1 MIEEKVS
8 IIMPIY
14 NSEKYVGEAIESVL
28 KQTYKNFELILV
40 DDGSRDNSYNI
51 INDYSKKDDRIK
63 VYKKENGGISSTR
76 NFGILKATGKY
87 IAFIDNDDEYKE
99 NLLSDNIVLLEKY
112 DADIVKFNKTKVS
125 IGDKNKSYTTSK
137 TDFSIEFL
145 EDNEIW
151 KNFDKINKFGGT
163 IWNAIY
169 KRSFLEENSIKFD
182 ETSRN
187 VIEDHE
193 FNLEC
198 YKYVKKMV
206 INPQSYYLWNMRTEH
221 STTGKFIEERFEN
234 IKIEGNKLYLFL
246 EEKQIDTH
254 IPGFWAKVKISYLI
268 NILLVMNYKNSGFN
282 YRKFTKYLKDLKK
295 YELFKRK
302 CIRTD
307 YRYLKKKE
315 TFFRKITIK
324 LFDLKMYG
332 ILFFSSKIKFYYEIK
347 NGRRF

>member
-1 MIEEKVS
+1 MVDEKVS
-8 IIMPIY
+8 VIMPIY
-14 NSEKYVGEAIESVL
+14 NSEKYVGEAIESVI

-40 DDGSRDNSYNI
+40 DDGSSDNSYNI
-51 INDYSKKDDRIK
+51 IKDYSKKDERIK
-63 VYKKENGGISSTR
+63 IYTKENGGISSTR
-76 NFGILKATGKY
+76 NFGVLKATGKY

-125 IGDKNKSYTTSK
+125 IGDKTQSYTTSK

-145 EDNEIW
+145 QGDEIW

-169 KRSFLEENSIKFD
+169 KRSFLENNSIKFD

-198 YKYVKKMV
+198 YKHVKKII
-206 INPQSYYLWNMRTEH
+206 INPQSYYLWKMRIKH
-221 STTGKFIEERFEN
+221 STTGKFIKERFEN

-246 EEKQIDTH
+246 QEKNIDKY
-254 IPGFWAKVKISYLI
+254 IPGFWAKIKISYFI
-268 NILLVMNYKNSGFN
+268 NIILVMNYKNSGFN
-282 YRKFTKYLKDLKK
+282 YKKF
-295 YELFKRK
+295 
-302 CIRTD
+302 IG
-307 YRYLKKKE
+307 YLKKLKEYEIFNRKCWKNDFDYLNKSE
-315 TFFRKITIK
+315 TFFRRLVIK
-324 LFDLKMYG
+324 MFDKNLYRT
-332 ILFFSSKIKFYYEIK
+332 LYLASKAKFYKDIR